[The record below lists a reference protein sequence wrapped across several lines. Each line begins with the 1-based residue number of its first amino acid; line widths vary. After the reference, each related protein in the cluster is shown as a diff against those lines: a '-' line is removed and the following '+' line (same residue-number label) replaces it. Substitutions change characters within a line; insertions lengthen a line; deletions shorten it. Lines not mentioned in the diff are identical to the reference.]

1 MHYNKFATKYRSK
14 NFVIILFEFQNESIA
29 KRHLTRKTA
38 RRHSLLDNIMEFL
51 FLGGIFSS
59 RRHPISLRRLLRSHI
74 LFIDLHNPF
83 GSIMKYSPMKV
94 VEICTEL
101 FSLMFL
107 TCTQQVLL
115 TVPTYIKLLKLIL
128 MSCSR

>member
-1 MHYNKFATKYRSK
+1 MNPLLSAT
-14 NFVIILFEFQNESIA
+14 
-29 KRHLTRKTA
+29 LTRKTA

-83 GSIMKYSPMKV
+83 GRIMKYSPMKV

-115 TVPTYIKLLKLIL
+115 TVPTYIKLLRSLCHVPDKWNPGIGESQVFYGDSKL
-128 MSCSR
+128 SS